1 LCAALLDSEGELGG
15 GKRGG
20 GGTPVTRCEIVIR
33 RPSRASAAIGVSIL
47 QSNSFVCVLAGA
59 LSRSSCE
66 AVGKV
71 PVNSAAPYESMNGA
85 IICLERE
92 RKTRLVA
99 RARCG

>member
-1 LCAALLDSEGELGG
+1 LDSEGELGG
-15 GKRGG
+15 GKRGKS
-20 GGTPVTRCEIVIR
+20 VARCEIVMR
-33 RPSRASAAIGVSIL
+33 RPSRASVAIGVSMVQL
-47 QSNSFVCVLAGA
+47 NSFVCVLAGA

-71 PVNSAAPYESMNGA
+71 PVNSAAPYKSMNGA
-85 IICLERE
+85 IIWLERE